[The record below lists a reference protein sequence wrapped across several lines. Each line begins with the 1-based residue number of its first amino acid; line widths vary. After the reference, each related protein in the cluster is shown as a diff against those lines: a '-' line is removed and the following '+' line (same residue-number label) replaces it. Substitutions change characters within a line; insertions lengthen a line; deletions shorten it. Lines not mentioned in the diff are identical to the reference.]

1 MKHLSAEMSY
11 GPTGAIAKAVAV
23 VKSGSLKKPNQE
35 KNAFELCWVNLLD
48 FKKNKQFK
56 TR

>member
-23 VKSGSLKKPNQE
+23 VKSGWLKKPNQE
-35 KNAFELCWVNLLD
+35 KKCF
-48 FKKNKQFK
+48 
-56 TR
+56 